1 MAGMTHRIGI
11 LSSGNIFGRY
21 VTGLARYPELDIVRG
36 PGRPPPGET
45 VCGRAPGSARLPG
58 APVGPLA
65 RRLGGSAEVG
75 RGSQGAPK
83 GRGAVSLCGS
93 AAAVSICGSAAR
105 AIGHDGAADDRRQLS
120 ALPAERLGGQRP

>member
-21 VTGLARYPELDIVRG
+21 VTGLAHYPELDIVQG

-45 VCGRAPGSARLPG
+45 VCGRAPDSARLPG
-58 APVGPLA
+58 APVGPFA

-83 GRGAVSLCGS
+83 GRE
-93 AAAVSICGSAAR
+93 AVSICGSAAR
-105 AIGHDGAADDRRQLS
+105 AIGHDGVAADRRQLS
-120 ALPAERLGGQRP
+120 ALPAERLGGRRP

>member
-1 MAGMTHRIGI
+1 MAEQTHRIGI

-45 VCGRAPGSARLPG
+45 VCGRAPDSARLPG

-65 RRLGGSAEVG
+65 RRLGGSRLRFARRAKG
-75 RGSQGAPK
+75 ARGCVDM
-83 GRGAVSLCGS
+83 RLR
-93 AAAVSICGSAAR
+93 R
-105 AIGHDGAADDRRQLS
+105 AGDRPR
-120 ALPAERLGGQRP
+120 R